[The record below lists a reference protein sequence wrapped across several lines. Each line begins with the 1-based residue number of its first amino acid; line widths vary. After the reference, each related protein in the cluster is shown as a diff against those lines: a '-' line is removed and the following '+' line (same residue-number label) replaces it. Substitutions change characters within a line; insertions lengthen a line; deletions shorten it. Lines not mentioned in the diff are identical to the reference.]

1 MEKTTET
8 EHSGASSF
16 VESERLKGRNSQIWK
31 HHLAGWTQERI
42 AEKLEVSQPT
52 VSRAIQAIRQ
62 SIPEDTRQDLIAT
75 EVARLDYALSK
86 AAEVIDRT
94 HMVISQSGRIVHE
107 ITEYALDEDGNY
119 LLDKHG
125 NPVPKKLRKVQ
136 DDGPTLQAI
145 DRYVGVGRERR
156 KLLGLD
162 APTNAKVEHEGGV
175 RYEIIGVDPEA
186 LK

>member
-1 MEKTTET
+1 MEKSKET
-8 EHSGASSF
+8 SPNDTDEF
-16 VESERLKGRNSQIWK
+16 VEGERLKGRNSEIW
-31 HHLAGWTQERI
+31 HLHLSGWTQERI
-42 AEKLEVSQPT
+42 GAKFGITRGRVSQILKQI
-52 VSRAIQAIRQ
+52 RA
-62 SIPEDTRQDLIAT
+62 SISEATRQDLITT
-75 EVARLDYALSK
+75 EVERLDYILAK
-86 AAEVIDRT
+86 TVEVLERP

-145 DRYVGVGRERR
+145 DRVAAIGRERR